1 MKIYIGPYR
10 NRLTCKLHTN
20 YMNNRYSFDWP
31 GQDEQSWFEN
41 LLEKIEDKIQ
51 DFYNIF
57 NEAYFDK
64 RLDQRKFIKIDRWDT
79 WSMDHTLADIILPC
93 LIQLKEQQ
101 HGAPNVDIEDVPES
115 LRPTEFPEGDVDNT
129 YFQRWEWVLDE
140 MIFAFASKNQ
150 DWELEYYGDIIFD
163 DDGGIRGGYFDWV
176 DDEGRKAHQ
185 ERISN
190 GFRLFGK
197 YYEGLWS

>member
-1 MKIYIGPYR
+1 MKVYIGKYR
-10 NRLTCKLHTN
+10 NRLNCKLHTN
-20 YMNNRYSFDWP
+20 YMNKRYSFDWP
-31 GQDEQSWFEN
+31 EEQSWFEN

-64 RLDQRKFIKIDRWDT
+64 RLDQRKYIKIDRWDT
-79 WSMDHTLADIILPC
+79 WSLDITLADIILPC

-101 HGAPNVDIEDVPES
+101 HGAPNVDVEDVPES
-115 LRPTEFPEGDVDNT
+115 LQPTEFPEGDVDNT

-163 DDGGIRGGYFDWV
+163 EDGGIRGGYFEWT